1 MLRLSYFHHI
11 SRGPNPPEVVNVVIE
26 IPMGSRNKYEID
38 RETGVLKLDRV
49 LHSPFHYPTD
59 YGFIPQTLCEDGD
72 ALDAL
77 VMTHHPVPPLCVVEA
92 RPIGVLKMR
101 DEKGMDEKVLCV
113 PVGDPRFRRIRDIE
127 HLPDHW
133 LVEIAHFF
141 ERYKELEEGKF
152 TQVLGW
158 GGAEEAK
165 QVILKAMELYD
176 ERYKKGKA

>member
-1 MLRLSYFHHI
+1 MSRRSLFHI
-11 SRGPNPPEVVNVVIE
+11 VSRGPNPPDVVNVVIE

-38 RETGVLKLDRV
+38 RETGLLKLDRV

-77 VMTHHPVPPLCVVEA
+77 VMTHHPVVPFCIVEA

-113 PVGDPRFRRIRDIE
+113 PTGDPRFKDI
-127 HLPDHW
+127 HDIDDIPRHW
-133 LVEIAHFF
+133 LMEIAHFF
-141 ERYKELEEGKF
+141 ERYKELEEGKY
-152 TQVLGW
+152 TEILGW
-158 GGAEEAK
+158 GKASEAK
-165 QVILKAMELYD
+165 ELILDAMKRYD
-176 ERYKKGKA
+176 ECFRQRSP